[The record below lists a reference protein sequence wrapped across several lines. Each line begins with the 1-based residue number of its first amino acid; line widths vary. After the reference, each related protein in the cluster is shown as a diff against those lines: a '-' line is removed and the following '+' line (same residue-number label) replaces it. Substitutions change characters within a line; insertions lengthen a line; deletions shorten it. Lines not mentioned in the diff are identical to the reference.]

1 MSDKSAWNNFLE
13 TGKIDDY
20 LDYCQDRKQELFSAY
35 TASYTEGATN
45 AADNQR
51 DRVVDAKDG

>member
-1 MSDKSAWNNFLE
+1 MDGKSAWSSFLE

-20 LDYCQDRKQELFSAY
+20 LNYCQDRKQELF
-35 TASYTEGATN
+35 ASYTEGASN

-51 DRVVDAKDG
+51 NRVVGQQDG